1 MTTYSFINQE
11 YTDTFA
17 TNTTSYLDETNVY
30 TVPSG
35 KVARIRFD
43 SVHLSSS
50 ANLTMDTHFFMLY
63 SDGTN
68 IHRKHTLGLTN
79 TSGSNSDQRTISYY
93 NPLIYPKYGAV
104 GGSTTP
110 QVEYSMS
117 AQPQAWISS
126 GTVDTT
132 PDNNIVGQYAYGNNN
147 YGSRVYGPSEWYMGA
162 GEVLKAIG
170 RFSLNL
176 SGSGSVY
183 HNIRLMAFLED
194 T

>member
-11 YTDTFA
+11 YTDTFSG
-17 TNTTSYLDETNVY
+17 NTSYLDETNVY

-35 KVARIRFD
+35 KVARIKFD
-43 SVHLSSS
+43 SVHLSTS

-68 IHRKHTLGLTN
+68 IHRKHTLGLSQH
-79 TSGSNSDQRTISYY
+79 SGTNSDQRTISYY
-93 NPLIYPKYGAV
+93 DPKTYPVYGSV
-104 GGSTTP
+104 GGNTTP
-110 QVEYSMS
+110 QFEYSMS
-117 AQPQAWISS
+117 ASPQGWVNS

-132 PDNNIVGQYAYGNNN
+132 PDNNIVGAFAYAQSN

-170 RFSLNL
+170 RFSVS

-183 HNIRLMAFLED
+183 HNIRLVAFLED